1 MLKKIFDKNHR
12 TRTISYLLVIGAY
25 LILEVFMKTGNLS
38 SMVKNMLVPLCCFIT
53 TAIALNLVVGISGEL
68 SLGHAGFMSVGAF
81 TAIVVS
87 GYLAKTVTVAPLR
100 LAIAMAAGALT
111 ATLVGYLISIPVLK
125 LEGDYLAIVTLAF
138 CQIIKSL
145 INNIYLGFDENGFQ
159 FSFID
164 DKVKL
169 AKGGKAL
176 ISGPLGATG
185 TARIASFTAGVILI
199 LIALMISYN
208 LIYSKKGRAIMAC
221 RDNRIAARSVG
232 INVTQM
238 KTLTFTLSC
247 ALAGAAGAL
256 YALNYA
262 TLTPAKFDYNQSILD
277 LVYVVL
283 GGLGNIN
290 GTIVATTL
298 LMMLPE
304 MMRFLDRYRMLI
316 YAVVLILI
324 MLASNNP
331 LLKQKLQQFKTKLS
345 EKKGARNNAGE

>member
-1 MLKKIFDKNHR
+1 MLKKLFDKNHR
-12 TRTISYLLVIGAY
+12 GRTFSYLGVLLAY
-25 LILEVFMKTGNLS
+25 LVLEVLLKSGNLS
-38 SMVKNMLVPLCCFIT
+38 TMIKNMLVPLCCFIT
-53 TAIALNLVVGISGEL
+53 TAIALNMVVGISGEL

-81 TAIVVS
+81 TAVVVS
-87 GYLAKTVTVAPLR
+87 GYLAKTVTFAPLR
-100 LAIAMAAGALT
+100 LGIAMVCGALT

-145 INNIYLGFDENGFQ
+145 INNTYLGFDANGFQ
-159 FSFID
+159 FSFIE
-164 DKVKL
+164 DKLKI

-199 LIALMISYN
+199 LIALLISYN
-208 LIYSKKGRAIMAC
+208 LIYSKNGRAIMAS
-221 RDNRIAARSVG
+221 RDNRIAAKSVG
-232 INVTQM
+232 INITKM
-238 KTLTFTLSC
+238 KTLTFVLSC

-262 TLTPAKFDYNQSILD
+262 TLTPAKFDYNQSILV

-290 GTIVATTL
+290 GTMIATTL
-298 LMMLPE
+298 LIMLPE
-304 MMRFLDRYRMLI
+304 MMRFLERYRMLI

-324 MLASNNP
+324 MLISNNP
-331 LLKQKLQQFKTKLS
+331 LLKQKMQQLKKKLTERK
-345 EKKGARNNAGE
+345 EKANAGE